1 MTKLSPRQAEI
12 LAFIREYHAEHQYMP
27 SVREIQAA
35 CDISSTSVV
44 DYNLRILQREGQV
57 RRAPDISRGL
67 EITDGSPTRRAP
79 ELVAIPVIGNIAAG
93 APLPVATPDVWHNE
107 NTETIGLPPELT
119 PLDVEELYALRVKGT
134 SMIDA
139 LVDDGDVVVLRAVR
153 DAHDGEMVAAWIKST
168 EETTLKRFYREG
180 DQVRLQPANSQM
192 APIMVSADD
201 VEVQGRVVAVFRRLE

>member
-79 ELVAIPVIGNIAAG
+79 ERVAIPVIGNIAAG
-93 APLPVATPDVWHNE
+93 APLPVATPDGWHSE

-119 PLDVEELYALRVKGT
+119 PRDVEELYALRVKGT

-180 DQVRLQPANSQM
+180 DRVRLQPANSQM
-192 APIMVSADD
+192 DAIMVPADD